1 MVLTCYGKGMNLLQK
16 TLRIAMRA
24 RGERLAEFLN
34 YEGVDAQTAMELLE
48 QLAELQGML
57 DRVIAKKRY
66 IVREIV
72 ERADADRITGL
83 WCWWAVD
90 KRVGARVQTAN
101 RRLAKHGWEIEKIV
115 KLTRWGPPT
124 VPLVLKNPLR
134 VGSGHNFGYLLRDCV
149 EDRNIG
155 HVRRCLVCERWF
167 MASRKDQLHC
177 MRRCS
182 KRSALQRNPE
192 EWRLYIKVYRR
203 KKTIQRLLGKLHR
216 QLKRVRLSER
226 NRIQIEITRL
236 DTEYKALLRKKKVR
250 R

>member
-1 MVLTCYGKGMNLLQK
+1 MNLLQK
-16 TLRIAMRA
+16 TLRIAMLA

-34 YEGVDAQTAMELLE
+34 YEGVDAQTAVELLE

-66 IVREIV
+66 IVRETV
-72 ERADADRITGL
+72 ERADADGITGL

-90 KRVGARVQTAN
+90 NRVGARVQTAN

-134 VGSGHNFGYLLRDCV
+134 FGSGHNFGYLLRDCV

-203 KKTIQRLLGKLHR
+203 KKTIQGLLGKLHR
-216 QLKRVRLSER
+216 QLKRARLSER

-236 DTEYKALLRKKKVR
+236 DAEYKALLRKKKVR